1 MQLSGIAGIGI
12 AATITDISFPQTLM
26 NVLTPVKITVAPMP
40 SALILLEVMT
50 APAML
55 DTLEMAT
62 HVMVGVILAD
72 KMYFG
77 GTHYKSVHCTLMYV
91 KMCTVMHVYITVQ

>member
-1 MQLSGIAGIGI
+1 
-12 AATITDISFPQTLM
+12 M
-26 NVLTPVKITVAPMP
+26 NVLTPLKITVAPMP

-62 HVMVGVILAD
+62 HVMVGVILVD
-72 KMYFG
+72 KMHFG
-77 GTHYKSVHCTLMYV
+77 SVNQSIVHLEMY
-91 KMCTVMHVYITVQ
+91 TVMHL